1 MQYLRNAGN
10 ALAYS
15 AAASP
20 ASPAV
25 LALQLLAAAG
35 VDQASVE
42 EGLAAQE
49 EAHLVAEFRRNLEY
63 NLGKVGTAVLL
74 PPW

>member
-1 MQYLRNAGN
+1 M
-10 ALAYS
+10 
-15 AAASP
+15 
-20 ASPAV
+20 